1 MYDIGVMGVK
11 IKDIMSNSVLSADS
25 GQSVCEVARMMR
37 EHDVGA
43 VPVFERDVIAGIV
56 TDRDIVM
63 RCVAAGK
70 SPSECSAGE
79 IMSVGAV
86 SVTPNQSFADAAKIM
101 AAVKIRRLPVIEDG
115 RLVGMLS
122 FGDIARSR
130 TDGAEISEAISEIST
145 PFQ

>member
-1 MYDIGVMGVK
+1 MISGVMDVK
-11 IKDIMSNSVLSADS
+11 IKDIMSHSVLSADS

-37 EHDVGA
+37 EYDVGA

-70 SPSECSAGE
+70 SPFECSAGE
-79 IMSVGAV
+79 IMSGGAV
-86 SVTPNQSFADAAKIM
+86 SVTPNQSVADAAKIM

-122 FGDIARSR
+122 FGDIARSG